1 MREHSTFCELSP
13 SDPAG
18 DRLPSSPDEGSG
30 SDEDVLRA
38 CCRLSRRWGEH
49 SRRDRDDGSAAP
61 DARQS
66 GRRGK
71 AFAKS
76 GLPLVNPEAG
86 FMVTTTTLSLANTAY
101 PFTLGVTIYPTV
113 AQAERSFSAGEGPWR
128 KAGYAVAIARNVIVA
143 VVPRGSTL
151 ERKAAKPFAMP
162 AKVAASIA
170 RLS

>member
-1 MREHSTFCELSP
+1 MSFVLVVSCLVAGASTLVATATSTVQHRTP
-13 SDPAG
+13 VSLGA
-18 DRLPSSPDEGSG
+18 
-30 SDEDVLRA
+30 VV
-38 CCRLSRRWGEH
+38 
-49 SRRDRDDGSAAP
+49 
-61 DARQS
+61 
-66 GRRGK
+66 K

-86 FMVTTTTLSLANTAY
+86 FMVTTTTLNLANTAY

-113 AQAERSFSAGEGPWR
+113 AQAERSFNAGEGPWR

-151 ERKAAKPFAMP
+151 ERKAAAKPFAMP